1 LIVFAHLYND
11 RSGSTRVLCSA
22 IAALGS
28 LDEERLLYIGSEGEG
43 LLSEIEVPRV
53 EYWFRSSRFRSMRGL
68 VFLFSQSCLFARL
81 LLDRRIPPRA
91 VIYVN
96 TLLPFGAALYGKL
109 TGRPVIYHLH
119 ESSVRSGPM
128 LRLLTAMVRWT
139 STLNIYVSDTHRRG
153 LPIPGVPARTI
164 ANALDGGFVTRALA
178 HCYRHRH
185 NGRFNVLMI
194 ATLRDYKGVP
204 ELLGLARTLADR
216 PDIHFDLLVNDD
228 RAGIAHYFAR
238 RELPANVR
246 VHAGTNDTSPFYQ
259 NASLV
264 VNLSRIDQIVETF
277 GMTILEAM
285 TYGIPVIVPPE
296 GGPTELVTPGIE
308 GYWIDSREGKQLRDR
323 VLWLA
328 DSPQVCVALSTAA
341 REKAGLFNGDRYAG
355 QIREAIGGIDRVGGG
370 I

>member
-1 LIVFAHLYND
+1 MIVFAQLYND
-11 RSGSTRVLCSA
+11 RSGSARVLCSV
-22 IAALGS
+22 IAPLGK
-28 LDEERLLYIGSEGEG
+28 LDKQRLLYIGSEGEG
-43 LLSEIEVPRV
+43 LLSDVEVPRV
-53 EYWFRSSRFRSMRGL
+53 KYWFRRTRFRPLRGL
-68 VFLFSQSCLFARL
+68 AFFFSQFCLFARL
-81 LLDRRIPPRA
+81 LFDRRIPPGA
-91 VIYVN
+91 IIYVN
-96 TLLPFGAALYGKL
+96 TLLPFGAALYGKF
-109 TGRPVIYHLH
+109 TARPVIYHIH

-128 LRLLTAMVRWT
+128 LWLLTAIVRLT
-139 STLNIYVSDTHRRG
+139 STLNIYVSDSHRRG

-164 ANALDGGFVTRALA
+164 ANALDDGFVTRALA
-178 HCYRHRH
+178 HSYRHRH
-185 NGRFNVLMI
+185 NGRFNILMI

-204 ELLGLARTLADR
+204 ELLDLAGSLADR
-216 PDIHFDLLVNDD
+216 PDVHFDLLVNEDG
-228 RAGIAHYFAR
+228 AGIARYFTE
-238 RELPANVR
+238 RELPGSVQ
-246 VHAGTNDTSPFYQ
+246 VHPGTNDTSAFYQ

-264 VNLSRIDQIVETF
+264 VNLSRIDQVVETF